1 MIGIFDSGSGGLTVL
16 RAIRERLP
24 SSDVLYFGDIRN
36 APYGMR
42 PHQEISALTTDAVK
56 FLAERG
62 AGSIVSACNSASA
75 TLALS
80 LLDAF
85 SLETDR
91 LIEMVGPTVSAFK
104 GSDVRVI
111 LFATKAT
118 VEAGIYQSG
127 FKMIGKDVTCVPI
140 PDLAGAIEAGASE
153 TDIARI
159 VAQTCAQ
166 IDWDSYD
173 VAVLA
178 CTHYPLVYDV
188 FRAAIPD
195 RVGIFDPA
203 DAVAER
209 VERRFWPREAGDGNL
224 HFVITKDSETFRA
237 HIARM
242 FPDARYQV
250 EVFSPNL

>member
-1 MIGIFDSGSGGLTVL
+1 MIGMFDSGSGGLTVL

-24 SSDVLYFGDIRN
+24 SSDVLYFGDIKN

-42 PHQEISALTTDAVK
+42 PHHEISALTTDALR
-56 FLAERG
+56 FLAEHG

-104 GSDVRVI
+104 GSDERVI

-127 FKMIGKDVTCVPI
+127 FKMIGKDITCVAI
-140 PDLAGAIEAGASE
+140 PDLAGAIETGLPEA
-153 TDIARI
+153 DIVRI
-159 VAQTCAQ
+159 VTEACAP
-166 IDWDSYD
+166 IDWDAYD

-178 CTHYPLVYDV
+178 CTHYPLVHEV
-188 FRAAIPD
+188 FRAVIPA
-195 RVGIFDPA
+195 RVAIFDPA

-209 VERRFWPREAGDGNL
+209 VERRFWPREAGEGML
-224 HFVITKDSETFRA
+224 RFVITKDSDTFRA
-237 HIARM
+237 HVARM
-242 FPDARYQV
+242 FPDAQY
-250 EVFSPNL
+250 EVKVLE

>member
-24 SSDVLYFGDIRN
+24 SSDVLYFGDIKN
-36 APYGMR
+36 APYGLKS
-42 PHQEISALTTDAVK
+42 HQEISALTTDALK
-56 FLAERG
+56 FLAERD
-62 AGSIVSACNSASA
+62 ARSIVSACNSASA

-104 GSDVRVI
+104 GSAARVI

-140 PDLAGAIEAGASE
+140 PDLAGAIEAGMPGE
-153 TDIARI
+153 DVARI
-159 VAQTCAQ
+159 VRDACAP
-166 IDWDSYD
+166 IDWDAYD

-178 CTHYPLVYDV
+178 CTHYPLVQDV
-188 FRAAIPD
+188 FRAMIPA

-209 VERRFWPREAGDGNL
+209 VERKFWPREAGDGRL
-224 HFVITKDSETFRA
+224 HFVITKDSDTFRA
-237 HIARM
+237 HVARM
-242 FPDARYQV
+242 FPDSRYEI
-250 EVFSPNL
+250 EVAS